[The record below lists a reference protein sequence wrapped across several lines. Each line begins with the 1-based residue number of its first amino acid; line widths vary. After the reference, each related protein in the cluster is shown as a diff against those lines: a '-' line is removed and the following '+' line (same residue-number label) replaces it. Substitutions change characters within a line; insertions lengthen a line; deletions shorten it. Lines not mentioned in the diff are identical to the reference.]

1 MTEHRHHP
9 EHGRNDLVV
18 DDLRVR
24 LGRRTVLD
32 GVDLHL
38 RPRGQVVGL
47 FGPNGAG
54 KTTLMRCVVG
64 LLERYRG
71 RLDRPAGGVAH
82 LPDHPYLYPF
92 LRVEQCEALF
102 ASRYPDYSPERA
114 EQMLTTLGLDRRR
127 RVGELS
133 KGMSEQVHIALT
145 FARQVP
151 LYVLDEPLA
160 AVDPY
165 TRDLLVDM
173 IRRLR
178 PAESATLLST
188 HIITEVSDLF
198 DEVALLWDGHLV
210 RHDTVTAL
218 RAGGGLDLEELYKKE
233 MAARWSTT

>member
-1 MTEHRHHP
+1 
-9 EHGRNDLVV
+9 
-18 DDLRVR
+18 
-24 LGRRTVLD
+24 
-32 GVDLHL
+32 
-38 RPRGQVVGL
+38 
-47 FGPNGAG
+47 
-54 KTTLMRCVVG
+54 
-64 LLERYRG
+64 
-71 RLDRPAGGVAH
+71 
-82 LPDHPYLYPF
+82 
-92 LRVEQCEALF
+92 
-102 ASRYPDYSPERA
+102 
-114 EQMLTTLGLDRRR
+114 MLTTLGLDRRR